1 MLKSLIAELTRSE
14 VETILKS
21 YFSSAFSGYNV
32 VSFDPKLPLR
42 SSLLDNKLDIVFD
55 GYRVEM
61 TPVEHSGKSFAS
73 SFDTEFKL

>member
-1 MLKSLIAELTRSE
+1 MLKSIIAELTRSE

-42 SSLLDNKLDIVFD
+42 SSLLDNKLDIIFD
-55 GYRVEM
+55 GYKIELV
-61 TPVEHSGKSFAS
+61 PLDK